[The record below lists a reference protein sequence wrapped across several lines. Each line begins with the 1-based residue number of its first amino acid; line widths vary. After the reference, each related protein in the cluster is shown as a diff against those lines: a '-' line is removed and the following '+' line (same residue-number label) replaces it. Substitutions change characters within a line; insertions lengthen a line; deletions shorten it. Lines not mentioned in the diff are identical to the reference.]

1 MDTAEFCKEVVGI
14 VAICYVI
21 GLGCKAYEKIPDKWI
36 PVIMAVCGGALG
48 VAGLYTM
55 PDFPAGDVINA
66 VAVGMASGLAATGVN
81 QLYKQQCK

>member
-1 MDTAEFCKEVVGI
+1 MDISTIGTVVGI

-36 PVIMAVCGGALG
+36 PVIMAVCGGVLG

-55 PDFPAGDVINA
+55 PDFPAGDQCSCGRNGQRI
-66 VAVGMASGLAATGVN
+66 SGDRSKSVV
-81 QLYKQQCK
+81 

>member
-1 MDTAEFCKEVVGI
+1 MDISTSGTVVGI

-36 PVIMAVCGGALG
+36 PVIMAACGGAL
-48 VAGLYTM
+48 VVVGLYTM
-55 PDFPAGDVINA
+55 SDFPVGDVINA
-66 VAVGMASGLAATGVN
+66 IAVGMASGLAATGVN

>member
-1 MDTAEFCKEVVGI
+1 MSLQGKEMRNN
-14 VAICYVI
+14 
-21 GLGCKAYEKIPDKWI
+21 AYEKIPDKWI

-48 VAGLYTM
+48 IAGLYTM

-66 VAVGMASGLAATGVN
+66 IAVGMASGLAATGVN

>member
-1 MDTAEFCKEVVGI
+1 MKTLNTLKLEIMVRAF
-14 VAICYVI
+14 
-21 GLGCKAYEKIPDKWI
+21 KIRG
-36 PVIMAVCGGALG
+36 VLG